1 MELPKAVFKGSGST
15 APFSRQYFIKTKG
28 CWHTGQYLRK
38 YEKRSR
44 YWNSWPTKKEH
55 RDATGF
61 HSIVILR
68 AFTGSRTPSDF
79 RRSEVCA
86 RFLSYRDDDIEKL
99 SHKRKK
105 FGLID
110 EVVHELYEAFFD
122 LVYYG
127 SKEETWF
134 LETFSLSEND
144 LGTILA

>member
-1 MELPKAVFKGSGST
+1 MKGEVDIMS
-15 APFSRQYFIKTKG
+15 
-28 CWHTGQYLRK
+28 
-38 YEKRSR
+38 
-44 YWNSWPTKKEH
+44 
-55 RDATGF
+55 
-61 HSIVILR
+61 VILK
-68 AFTGSRTPSDF
+68 GYKYKILESYNNNGNSI
-79 RRSEVCA
+79 EVTEA
-86 RFLSYRDDDIEKL
+86 DELETAIELDEFLECVKSYRDDDIEKL

-144 LGTILA
+144 LGMILA